1 MTGGDARDLSLVLRE
16 GDCLAIVPRNRNS
29 WYGKRALYAE
39 TMSVVKESPGIST
52 GEVTRNLARPCESV
66 SPLLFHPNDLGSLRH
81 ESVGAEG
88 ADGLAE
94 GGTIEIQ
101 GPSATTEVPPALSLG
116 LGARHQQD
124 GRDAEARRRGLHGRP
139 GRCVK
144 DVRLIRALSESS
156 LSYAAHHGHREP

>member
-1 MTGGDARDLSLVLRE
+1 MTGGDARDLSLVLSE

-66 SPLLFHPNDLGSLRH
+66 SPLLFHLKNFGSLRH
-81 ESVGAEG
+81 ESVG
-88 ADGLAE
+88 AE